1 MKTLNK
7 TEQIAKLPGKDKMER
22 RILDMLTAYR
32 SKPHTTKNKKNSY
45 KAMRDRL
52 KLYEN
57 GPDKT
62 KIENE
67 DDLIKT
73 RDAQYKDKF
82 NVNRK
87 VKGRNFVYGDYT

>member
-1 MKTLNK
+1 
-7 TEQIAKLPGKDKMER
+7 
-22 RILDMLTAYR
+22 
-32 SKPHTTKNKKNSY
+32 
-45 KAMRDRL
+45 MRDRL

-67 DDLIKT
+67 DDLIKI

-87 VKGRNFVYGDYT
+87 ERKKFCARRLYINKKKQNDQHHVNQHSTYVG